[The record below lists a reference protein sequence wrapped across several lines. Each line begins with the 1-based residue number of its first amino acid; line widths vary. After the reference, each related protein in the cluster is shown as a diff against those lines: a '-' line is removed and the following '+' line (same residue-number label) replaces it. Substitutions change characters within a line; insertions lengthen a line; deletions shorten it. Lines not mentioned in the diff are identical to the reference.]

1 MSLGMS
7 QTNLDLVFTLSLV
20 CGVQT
25 QARPVPV
32 TGEDAQTSSVD
43 PLGTC
48 LVEIPSQLPG
58 QFSTDCFRELQI
70 SLFLKR
76 GMRKSQSRP
85 DLNGF
90 TLEKLGMVVTGNGL
104 LKKKKKS

>member
-1 MSLGMS
+1 MTVSLVMS

-58 QFSTDCFRELQI
+58 QFSTDCFRELQR

-76 GMRKSQSRP
+76 G
-85 DLNGF
+85 G
-90 TLEKLGMVVTGNGL
+90 EKKHG
-104 LKKKKKS
+104 